1 MIIQQ
6 QLQAGREWYNLCKVI
21 KGKTLQPR
29 ISYPARFSS
38 RFDGQIKNF
47 TDKQKLK
54 EFSTTKSSFTT
65 SARLE
70 TQDKEKTYKNK
81 PQTIKKMAIG
91 TCISIITL
99 NVNKLIVPDKR

>member
-1 MIIQQ
+1 MPADFSAETV
-6 QLQAGREWYNLCKVI
+6 LVRREWQDIFEVMKEKN
-21 KGKTLQPR
+21 LQP
-29 ISYPARFSS
+29 ARLSS
-38 RFDGQIKNF
+38 RFNGKIKSF

-54 EFSTTKSSFTT
+54 EFNATKSSFTT
-65 SARLE
+65 SVRLE